1 MRMRFKRKWRT
12 NFMQSLKMQSK
23 GSVHQTHLEWSNLA
37 NASAYI
43 FPLSLAPCVCAR
55 LSTFK
60 RVLEVRG
67 NESDRGISKCATWP
81 LNGALLKRCSPLEQV
96 EKAVQPACLKR
107 HFILKLQSC
116 GGLAEP
122 VGNRAGGCKRKWV
135 CSLEGH
141 LSSGT

>member
-1 MRMRFKRKWRT
+1 MSVRVCLRVRLSAFKR
-12 NFMQSLKMQSK
+12 
-23 GSVHQTHLEWSNLA
+23 GLEA
-37 NASAYI
+37 
-43 FPLSLAPCVCAR
+43 
-55 LSTFK
+55 
-60 RVLEVRG
+60 RG

-81 LNGALLKRCSPLEQV
+81 LNGALLKRRSPLEQV

-107 HFILKLQSC
+107 HFILKLQSG

-122 VGNRAGGCKRKWV
+122 VGNRAGGCERKLV

>member
-1 MRMRFKRKWRT
+1 MAYKFYAELENAIKGLGSSDSFGVEQFSERFRLY
-12 NFMQSLKMQSK
+12 FPSLV
-23 GSVHQTHLEWSNLA
+23 GAVH
-37 NASAYI
+37 
-43 FPLSLAPCVCAR
+43 VCAC
-55 LSTFK
+55 LSAFK

-122 VGNRAGGCKRKWV
+122 VGNRAGGCKRK
-135 CSLEGH
+135 
-141 LSSGT
+141 